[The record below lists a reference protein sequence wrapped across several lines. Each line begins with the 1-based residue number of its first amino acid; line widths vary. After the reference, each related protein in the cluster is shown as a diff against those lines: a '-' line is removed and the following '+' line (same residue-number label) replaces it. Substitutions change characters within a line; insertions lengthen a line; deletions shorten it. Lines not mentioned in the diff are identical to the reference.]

1 MPAGTLLYLREHTC
15 PYPYASLCLTRDR
28 GLFRV
33 PFRSRAPPPT
43 SWPPSSPP
51 PRVSLP
57 RACPIL
63 RPRAGLPLTQGPV
76 TLRSPRASEPHSAR
90 DSPPPRGTL
99 FVVAVCV
106 EILQAPFELS
116 AACGPISPCCR
127 IHTPPEPL
135 FFSLVRRMIAML
147 INFVA
152 EKTNASAISSVAL
165 SPDGTRIVSGSD
177 DGTIK
182 VWDLGVPRA
191 QNRPSSAKTNACWL
205 VWQTNWRC

>member
-1 MPAGTLLYLREHTC
+1 MYRYTPFSNSAAASVLFTFTPFADPRRRALGSSSPSSSTCGGAIAARAPRTDFAHGLNIESAQVGAFFHGARGHTSVSQGAHMPL
-15 PYPYASLCLTRDR
+15 PLCLLMSHSRR
-28 GLFRV
+28 GF
-33 PFRSRAPPPT
+33 FRSRAPPPT

-63 RPRAGLPLTQGPV
+63 RPRAGLPRTQGLA

-99 FVVAVCV
+99 LAVAVCV

-127 IHTPPEPL
+127 IHTPPKL
-135 FFSLVRRMIAML
+135 FSFSLLFA
-147 INFVA
+147 
-152 EKTNASAISSVAL
+152 
-165 SPDGTRIVSGSD
+165 G
-177 DGTIK
+177 
-182 VWDLGVPRA
+182 
-191 QNRPSSAKTNACWL
+191 
-205 VWQTNWRC
+205 